1 MIGTWV
7 AWMRK
12 HLAPPPP
19 TKLTPA
25 ERVLAV
31 LTDVGDSGA
40 TIEQLASET
49 ELKTSALFEVAW
61 SLEATG
67 TIVSVWDETYLPP
80 RRVYRRR
87 PSTGF

>member
-31 LTDVGDSGA
+31 LADAGDNGA
-40 TIEQLASET
+40 TLDQLDSET
-49 ELKTSALFEVAW
+49 GLDRSAIFQALMD
-61 SLEATG
+61 LEATNR
-67 TIVSVWDETYLPP
+67 IVGAWNDDFMP
-80 RRVYRRR
+80 RRRIYRRR
-87 PSTGF
+87 ISSSL

>member
-40 TIEQLASET
+40 TTEQLASET
-49 ELKTSALFEVAW
+49 ELETSALFEAVM
-61 SLEATG
+61 SLEADG
-67 TIVSVWDETYLPP
+67 MIVSAWDDTYLPR

-87 PSTGF
+87 PDAGF